1 MFLISA
7 VACKKENDNV
17 PDFKLDHADQL
28 TTDEYEVYGVILEN
42 FSMSQ
47 LVIKQQTSVQ
57 TPSKES
63 FKLFFNLDKTSG
75 METTLYSKYVEENF
89 NSYLLDERIMVP
101 TKSVKMISNKE
112 YEYYFEREDLYKAW
126 TLFENQYPN
135 SGKWFFSLNKIGF
148 NDNKTQAIVGIESYW
163 FMESPDGPTLSLGT
177 LFYLEKKNQVWVN
190 MGSTTYSL

>member
-47 LVIKQQTSVQ
+47 LVIKQQTSIQ
-57 TPSKES
+57 TPPKDN
-63 FKLFFNLDKTSG
+63 FNLFFSLEEMSN
-75 METTLYSKYVEENF
+75 MEANLYSRYEEENLNF
-89 NSYLLDERIMVP
+89 YLLDEKIEIP
-101 TKSVKMISNKE
+101 EKSIKMISNKE

-135 SGKWFFSLNKIGF
+135 AGKWFFSLNKIGF
-148 NDNKTQAIVGIESYW
+148 NDNKTQAVVGVEAYW
-163 FMESPDGPTLSLGT
+163 FRESPDGPTKNLGM
-177 LFYLEKKNQVWVN
+177 LVYLEKKNNVWEK
-190 MGSTTYSL
+190 MGSSSYPL